1 MTDQLQVPVT
11 APASPLILAD
21 SAFLS
26 TLAQVEQQ
34 VAALKI
40 VDAQSAQH
48 GADLLTRLTMAGKKL
63 DATRAELKRPFREI
77 AERIDA
83 AAREPASRIEQA
95 KTTIKAA
102 STAFELEQQ
111 RIAREAEQK
120 RQAELARLEKIR
132 LAEEAEAKRKADE
145 LAKQLAELAAKSKM
159 PPSQVL
165 EMEFDDLPS
174 EPAPKTE
181 TEKAIEAVKFAP
193 APVAAK
199 PTGVRYKVTLKA
211 VVIDVNKLP
220 DCFVTKLANLR
231 AIQSTFCAG
240 WKDGQA
246 LPVLEGCRFEIDR
259 TTESTGRMTF

>member
-1 MTDQLQVPVT
+1 MTDQLQVPVV
-11 APASPLILAD
+11 APPLPLILAD

-26 TLAQVEQQ
+26 TLANVEQQ
-34 VAALKI
+34 VATLKI
-40 VDAQSAQH
+40 VDAQSSQQA
-48 GADLLTRLTMAGKKL
+48 ADLLTRLTAAGKKL

-77 AERIDA
+77 AEKIDA
-83 AAREPASRIEQA
+83 AAREPAARIEQA
-95 KTTIKAA
+95 KTTLKTA

-111 RIAREAEQK
+111 RIASEAEKK

-145 LAKQLAELAAKSKM
+145 IARQLAEANAKQNA
-159 PPSQVL
+159 PV
-165 EMEFDDLPS
+165 MEIQFDDVPE

-211 VVIDVNKLP
+211 VVEDVNKLP
-220 DCFVTKLANLR
+220 DCFVTKIANLR
-231 AIQSTFCAG
+231 GIQSTFCAG
-240 WKDGQA
+240 WKEGQP
-246 LPVLEGCRFEIDR
+246 LPVLAGVRFEIER
-259 TTESTGRMTF
+259 TTESTGRAVF